1 MKTITLLLLSAMAG
15 MTANAAMVNDT
26 IVDVKDVHRVIITE
40 NDSTSSVEIKGMGAD
55 SAYHYTYQRRSGS
68 ETLLDEHADRWKF
81 SIGGLDVNARQKCAT
96 PRGGSLNLS
105 ALGLGFEW
113 LLPIDAS
120 EDYDFR
126 MGSSMA
132 LSLKILGL
140 DYTWRKNKLYANYGM
155 SWRNYRMK
163 GNRRFALLP
172 GHVVG
177 FEDFPVGSTK
187 HNSRLKAVY
196 NNIELG
202 YQRRLS
208 QDVWLG
214 ASVIANFAWKQKSS
228 ILSKYKLNGQKIE
241 EEQENIPLTPVT
253 VDFRLQVQYDVVNF
267 YVQYNPCSVLRSGHG
282 PQFSTFSVGFNLGF

>member
-1 MKTITLLLLSAMAG
+1 MAG

-81 SIGGLDVNARQKCAT
+81 SIGGLDVNARPKCSA
-96 PRGGSLNLS
+96 PRRGSLYLS
-105 ALGLGFEW
+105 AFGIGCEW
-113 LLPIDAS
+113 LLPIDAP
-120 EDYDFR
+120 EDYDIK
-126 MGSSMA
+126 MGSSVA

-163 GNRRFALLP
+163 GNHRFVLLP

-177 FEDFPVGSTK
+177 FEDYPVGSTK

-196 NNIELG
+196 QNIELG
-202 YQRRLS
+202 YLRKLS
-208 QDVWLG
+208 SSTWLG
-214 ASVIANFAWKQKSS
+214 ASVITNFAWKDKSS
-228 ILSKYKLNGQKIE
+228 LLTKYKLNGQKIE
-241 EEQENIPLTPVT
+241 EEQKNLPLTPVT
-253 VDFRLQVQYDVVNF
+253 VDFRFQVRYDGINF

-282 PQFSTFSVGFNLGF
+282 PQFSTFSVGFNVGF